1 MADGSIIIDTRIDT
15 GGVSKGMNAVK
26 AGMTRISAQVS
37 KMGDSAKSS
46 FQRQIT
52 AITDLYQNYEKQ
64 ERKVSELKSKLEEL
78 SKVRIETEEYKKL
91 KDDIKALEDEFE
103 KVETKQREWLDMG
116 FSIDSAPLKELDK
129 QMDGIWVDIDR
140 LQRKQKEMQATGRA
154 YVDPT
159 STDAYKGTAEKY
171 NTESQKL
178 ERINGRLYS
187 SYNNLK
193 NKVEEYRQKNNR
205 LVQAI
210 RKLAEKHPEDCRI
223 IVDNEDGSICAHVP
237 VSWLRI
243 SPPRQYTEEQRQQM
257 GERLKQNRSENTA
270 TQG

>member
-52 AITDLYQNYEKQ
+52 AITGLYQNYEKQ

-78 SKVRIETEEYKKL
+78 SKVKIETEEYKKL

-129 QMDGIWVDIDR
+129 QIWTVSGQI
-140 LQRKQKEMQATGRA
+140 LTGYSGNRKRCRQ
-154 YVDPT
+154 
-159 STDAYKGTAEKY
+159 
-171 NTESQKL
+171 L
-178 ERINGRLYS
+178 EGPMWIL
-187 SYNNLK
+187 
-193 NKVEEYRQKNNR
+193 
-205 LVQAI
+205 
-210 RKLAEKHPEDCRI
+210 H
-223 IVDNEDGSICAHVP
+223 
-237 VSWLRI
+237 
-243 SPPRQYTEEQRQQM
+243 QQM
-257 GERLKQNRSENTA
+257 RIRVQPRSIIRSRRSWNV
-270 TQG
+270 